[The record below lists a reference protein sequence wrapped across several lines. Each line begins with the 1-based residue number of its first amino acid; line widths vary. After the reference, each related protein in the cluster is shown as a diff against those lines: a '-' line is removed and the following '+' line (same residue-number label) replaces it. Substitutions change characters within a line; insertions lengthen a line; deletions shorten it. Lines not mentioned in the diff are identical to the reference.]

1 MSQPFDDLIEARFG
15 VPLDTE
21 APDRGTE
28 TLASML
34 ARRVHRRFADRAV
47 PEGLVNLVLA
57 AALSMP
63 AKSDLQQVALI
74 RVRDAGRRRAIEALI
89 PDMPW
94 MAEAPVFFVVCGDG
108 RRIRRICELQGV
120 PFGNDHLDAVLNA
133 ASDAAMVLAG
143 LVTAAEASGLGCCPI
158 SHVRNHIDEVAG
170 ILNLP
175 DHVFPLAGLCVGW
188 PLREGWV
195 SLRLP
200 PAVTVHDDVYDDSR
214 LADELAAYDRR
225 RDARFAIPPD
235 KQRDVAAYGRKD
247 FYGWS
252 ADKARQVSHTE
263 REPLAR
269 FLRGRGFSL
278 E

>member
-1 MSQPFDDLIEARFG
+1 MTKDLY
-15 VPLDTE
+15 T
-21 APDRGTE
+21 
-28 TLASML
+28 
-34 ARRVHRRFADRAV
+34 
-47 PEGLVNLVLA
+47 
-57 AALSMP
+57 ALH
-63 AKSDLQQVALI
+63 I
-74 RVRDAGRRRAIEALI
+74 
-89 PDMPW
+89 
-94 MAEAPVFFVVCGDG
+94 
-108 RRIRRICELQGV
+108 
-120 PFGNDHLDAVLNA
+120 
-133 ASDAAMVLAG
+133 
-143 LVTAAEASGLGCCPI
+143 AAEEGQ
-158 SHVRNHIDEVAG
+158 DEVAG

-263 REPLAR
+263 REQLAR